1 MLRRLRELQRAVA
14 GGAMQRRRFLETC
27 AAVSGVAALD
37 ALTGAWAA
45 APQRA
50 YDRVRLVD
58 TFGAPVRAAAL
69 APETNFVFQYPFA
82 ATPCFLLNLGR
93 PVAAPAVLARAD
105 GSSYGWG
112 GGAGPARSIVAF
124 SAICAHKLA
133 YPTRD
138 ISFIRYQPQRSP
150 TSDAHVIHCCAD
162 HSVYDPAQGARVVAG
177 PAPQPLAAIVLDYDA
192 TKDELYATGTAGTE
206 QFDKFFTKYEFKLA
220 LEYGDKA
227 RARVTGA
234 TVVRELTEYCRQTI
248 RC

>member
-1 MLRRLRELQRAVA
+1 MERRQ
-14 GGAMQRRRFLETC
+14 FLGSC
-27 AAVSGVAALD
+27 AALSGAGSLSALS
-37 ALTGAWAA
+37 AWADA
-45 APQRA
+45 SRF
-50 YDRVRLVD
+50 YDRAKLVD
-58 TFGAPVRAAAL
+58 PYGEPLRVRGL
-69 APETNFVFQYPFA
+69 KDETNYVFQYPFTG
-82 ATPCFLLNLGR
+82 TPCFLLKLGR
-93 PVAAPAVLARAD
+93 PVDAATTLKRED
-105 GSSYGWG
+105 GSTYEWRG
-112 GGAGPARSIVAF
+112 GVGPGRSIVAF

-206 QFDKFFTKYEFKLA
+206 QFDKFFTKHEFKLA

>member
-1 MLRRLRELQRAVA
+1 M
-14 GGAMQRRRFLETC
+14 RRRKFLESC

-37 ALTGAWAA
+37 ALAAVWTGATSR
-45 APQRA
+45 Q

-58 TFGAPVRAAAL
+58 SFGAPVRAAAL
-69 APETNFVFQYPFA
+69 AAETNFVFQYPFA
-82 ATPCFLLNLGR
+82 STPCFLLNLGR
-93 PVAAPAVLARAD
+93 PVPTPAVLARAD
-105 GSSYGWG
+105 GSSYGWS
-112 GGAGPARSIVAF
+112 GGAGPTRSIVAY

-177 PAPQPLAAIVLDYDA
+177 PAPQPLAAIVLDYDVA
-192 TKDELYATGTAGTE
+192 KDELYATGTAGAE
-206 QFDKFFTKYEFKLA
+206 QFDAFFNKYEFKLA
-220 LEYGDKA
+220 LEYGDGKA
-227 RARVTGA
+227 RARVTGT